1 MNGSAEATPARGGL
15 RGADLGM
22 IEAIVVLIAHR
33 TVMLWAAAAAVAV
46 DLTLPA
52 LPLFKTNYLMFVL
65 VLLLLL
71 WVKLRGE
78 TWASFGLIRPKS
90 WPRTVGLGVL
100 LFVAVVI
107 YSALAQPAITQ
118 AVAEF
123 TGASPHLARD
133 YFAQVQGNLPLLLL
147 LLAAT
152 WAFAAFGEEVFYRG
166 YLMTRFAQFMG
177 EGRIA
182 WLVALVAQ
190 AILFGTA
197 HAYQGP
203 VGMVG
208 TGMLGLISGAATLLW
223 KRNLWPAMI
232 AHGLADTM
240 GFTLIYLGLYGAGQ

>member
-1 MNGSAEATPARGGL
+1 MNGSAEAPPARGL
-15 RGADLGM
+15 RRADFDL
-22 IEAIVVLIAHR
+22 IEAIVVLVAHR
-33 TVMLWAAAAAVAV
+33 TVMLWATAAAVAAG
-46 DLTLPA
+46 LTLPA
-52 LPLFKTNYLMFVL
+52 LPLFKTNYLMFAL

-71 WVKLRGE
+71 WLKLRGE
-78 TWASFGLIRPKS
+78 TWASVGLIRPKS
-90 WPRTVGLGVL
+90 WLRVVGLGVL

-107 YSALAQPAITQ
+107 YSAFAQPAITK

-123 TGASPHLARD
+123 TGASPLLARD
-133 YFAQVQGNLPLLLL
+133 YFAQLQGNLPLLLL
-147 LLAAT
+147 LLPLT

-182 WLVALVAQ
+182 WTVALFAQ
-190 AILFGTA
+190 AVLFGTA

-208 TGMLGLISGAATLLW
+208 AGILGLISGAATLLW

-240 GFTLIYLGLYGAGQ
+240 GFTLIYLGLYGAKL